1 MTNSAPPS
9 HDTELATDRPSAVV
23 AKWGNAANAGFQ
35 FVPDVLLKNQSEL
48 GLTALELVVLIN
60 LTMHWWYAD
69 QRPFPRSTTIA
80 ERMGVD
86 VRTVQRALKRLAGL
100 DLIQRVTVQTD
111 NGEGTVIDLDGLVN
125 KLSKLALRDPAYR
138 PRSTPPNNA
147 SPGPVRQNSDRD

>member
-9 HDTELATDRPSAVV
+9 HDTEPAIGRQSAVV

-35 FVPDVLLKNQSEL
+35 LVPDVLLKNQSNL

-60 LTMHWWYAD
+60 LTMHWWYPD

-86 VRTVQRALKRLAGL
+86 VRTVQRALRRLAGL
-100 DLIQRVTVQTD
+100 GLIQRVTIQTE
-111 NGEGTVIDLDGLVN
+111 NGEGSVIDLDGLVN
-125 KLSKLALRDPAYR
+125 KLRKLAVRDPAYR
-138 PRSTPPNNA
+138 PRSVPATTA
-147 SPGPVRQNSDRD
+147 SSAPVGQNRD